1 MCENMIWGH
10 APPTKKAKETSWSPT
25 AETLDRSQDMD
36 RTHVITNPIT
46 VIVLLFINN
55 SFPLLNNC
63 FINSYNKKTTCKN
76 TNNKLI
82 HHRITWG
89 LLVLSNSTWFNDLI
103 WYIYICNMKQTRVM
117 EGGISL
123 TFWKILRQAI
133 DAIFSEELDYIAG

>member
-10 APPTKKAKETSWSPT
+10 APPTKKAKETSRSPT

-46 VIVLLFINN
+46 VIGLLFINN

-103 WYIYICNMKQTRVM
+103 WCDMIYIYATWSRLELWKEEFHWPFERYWGRPLMPY
-117 EGGISL
+117 SL
-123 TFWKILRQAI
+123 KN
-133 DAIFSEELDYIAG
+133 